1 MSTASHPPPPPPPP
15 DRSSPEPPGPAAE
28 RPLVAPGAMPAAGP
42 TDGGPAASPAA
53 AEPAGAPAAQ
63 VQPAPEANGLAVGAL
78 SVGIAGLALG
88 GLFGWIPVAG
98 LAAVFLAVVLGAT
111 AIGLGLAARRRGQ
124 RAGFAKG
131 GIITGS
137 LAIAI
142 AVVWIIVQVVM
153 FARVADDLG
162 RVLDESFE
170 QFGAL
175 SGEGPFAG
183 RTAPFTPYTG
193 EDAPA
198 FGTIR
203 AAEFDLGTVTLT
215 DVEVLSDIGND
226 FLLRADLSY
235 TGTEEVRLLITG
247 NLQRGGEAIGSVST
261 QGTIEPG
268 QTVEV
273 FLTGVS
279 TFSADYDGVTF
290 DVVETAVGD

>member
-15 DRSSPEPPGPAAE
+15 DRSSPEPPRPAAE
-28 RPLVAPGAMPAAGP
+28 RPLVAPGATPAAGP
-42 TDGGPAASPAA
+42 TDGGPAAAPA

-63 VQPAPEANGLAVGAL
+63 VQPAPETNGLAVGAL

-198 FGTIR
+198 FATIR
-203 AAEFDLGTVTLT
+203 AAEFDLGTATLT

>member
-1 MSTASHPPPPPPPP
+1 MARGGSPCPPHLTPHRRRRPTAAARNPPVPQLNARSLRPAQCLPRAPLTAVLPLPPPPP
-15 DRSSPEPPGPAAE
+15 S
-28 RPLVAPGAMPAAGP
+28 
-42 TDGGPAASPAA
+42 
-53 AEPAGAPAAQ
+53 
-63 VQPAPEANGLAVGAL
+63 QPAPEANGLAVGAL